1 MTRVYIKELNI
12 ISFGKFENKNIKFD
26 KGFNLVFGKNESGK
40 STLAS
45 FVEGLLY
52 GFDEGKSKRNF
63 SYKKEAYKPIA
74 SYKYAGWGIFNKNGT
89 DFKVLRNFEDGSY
102 SIVNLSSGDEVESK
116 SSNLNFPGEYILNI
130 DYDIYKNYVSSFQNQ
145 VSDSNAN
152 KKLIEKLANKDI
164 DYDFSINKSLQIL
177 DKEYNRLGSSRAYTK
192 PYLKTKTEI
201 EELEENLYEIRLL
214 KKNYIKDFKRLDS
227 NKEKL
232 REYQDKY
239 NKLKTLTNSFK
250 SYRATSNYRDY
261 KKWTDELYKINEK
274 LADYQDV
281 QGLNDEYFDNLEEN
295 LNSIRKTDENL
306 LKYLLFALLVICIIL
321 GYLLNKYFYLGA
333 LLILSVF
340 LVVNKNSKNEIGLNE
355 LNQYSKKKSRY
366 LRYKNLLKEKEKIE
380 EVLSILKKQDIK
392 DEGLDIDDEDFDDF
406 DIEKSENDL
415 DQLRLKIDKINKE
428 IQIDEKNLVS
438 IEEKIKNE
446 VDLVDRINYLKKKLD
461 AISKKKTAIKLAK
474 KTIYEISEENKGD
487 YSKLNFRL
495 NNIIREVSKN
505 SYESIGLDDNLN
517 PEIVTTE
524 GYKLSLDQLSKGF
537 IDQLY
542 FALKLSLNEEVFSK
556 IFMVYDDAFIN
567 YDLERLRNALFFLLD
582 ASTFRQVIYFS
593 CHTRE
598 IEVFKSEGIDIN
610 YINME
615 DVWYMQ

>member
-12 ISFGKFENKNIKFD
+12 LSFGKFENKNIKFD

-63 SYKKEAYKPIA
+63 SYKKEAYKPIT
-74 SYKYAGWGIFNKNGT
+74 SYKYAGWGIFNKDGT
-89 DFKVLRNFEDGSY
+89 DFKVFRNFDDGSY
-102 SIVNLSSGDEVESK
+102 SLVNLASGEEIESK
-116 SSNLNFPGEYILNI
+116 ASNLNFPGEYILGI

-145 VSDSNAN
+145 VSDSTAS

-164 DYDFSINKSLQIL
+164 DYDFSINKALQIL

-192 PYLKTKTEI
+192 PYLKTKAEI
-201 EELEENLYEIRLL
+201 EQLGEDLYEIRLL

-227 NKEKL
+227 NKEKI

-239 NKLKTLTNSFK
+239 NKLKTLTSSFK

-261 KKWTDELYKINEK
+261 KKWTDELYKLNEK

-281 QGLNDEYFDNLEEN
+281 QGLDDEYFDNLEEN
-295 LNSIRKTDENL
+295 LNNIRKTDENL
-306 LKYLLFALLVICIIL
+306 LKYLLFALLVICIVL
-321 GYLLNKYFYLGA
+321 GVLLNKYFYLGA
-333 LLILSVF
+333 LLILCVF
-340 LVVNKNSKNEIGLNE
+340 LVINKNTKSEIGLNE

-392 DEGLDIDDEDFDDF
+392 DEGLDIDDEDFEDF

-415 DQLRLKIDKINKE
+415 DQLHLMLDKTNKE

-446 VDLVDRINYLKKKLD
+446 VDLVDRINYLKNKLD

-517 PEIVTTE
+517 PEIVTAE
-524 GYKLSLDQLSKGF
+524 GYKLSLNQLSKGF

-598 IEVFKSEGIDIN
+598 FNVFKSEGIDIN